1 MKKILIKD
9 GMILFLG
16 TAINML
22 IMLVM
27 QVILARNLN
36 LVEYGAVVSSFN
48 FINFLALFISFGA
61 SEFILKS
68 FGQYGHA
75 GYRIVQTWIK
85 LIPISL
91 VLLAGAMFITY
102 FSGILGE
109 LTNIFLLI
117 IIPNILLQGLLPLTL
132 TVYQIEANYKK
143 IVVINLVLYMTRLV
157 AAIVSLFFENSVYC
171 IGYILSGLSILGI
184 LYYYSHIRRYFKMN
198 INIPAGEYRSLDE
211 HNLYK
216 KIIKGVLPYALLA
229 FFYYG
234 FYQSNI
240 IFINIFLS
248 ETAVGLYNAAFTII
262 NLTFIIPTIVLSQLF
277 NPRLHFWIKN
287 DINKVIYLFM
297 KGSRWMLV
305 LGVAISALLFPFS
318 HLLIQ
323 LLFGTKFSEA
333 AIILMLLLI
342 IIPIR
347 YIQAVS
353 DAIMNTENQIHIKVQ
368 IFFIVFVVNLV
379 LNIIL
384 IPKMGLN
391 GVVLTTILSETI
403 LFLLTFTFCRKFIR
417 NKRLGDN

>member
-36 LVEYGAVVSSFN
+36 LVEYGAVISSFN

-68 FGQYGHA
+68 FGQYGHR
-75 GYRIVQTWIK
+75 GYRIVQIWIK

-91 VLLAGAMFITY
+91 VFLAGAMFITY
-102 FSGILGE
+102 FSGILGN

-211 HNLYK
+211 HKLYK
-216 KIIKGVLPYALLA
+216 NIIKGVLPYALLA

-305 LGVAISALLFPFS
+305 LGVVISALLFPFS

-333 AIILMLLLI
+333 AMILMLLLI

-353 DAIMNTENQIHIKVQ
+353 DAIMNTENQINIKVK

-391 GVVLTTILSETI
+391 GVVLTTIVSETI
-403 LFLLTFTFCRKFIR
+403 LFMFTFTFCRKFIR
-417 NKRLGDN
+417 NKSLGDN